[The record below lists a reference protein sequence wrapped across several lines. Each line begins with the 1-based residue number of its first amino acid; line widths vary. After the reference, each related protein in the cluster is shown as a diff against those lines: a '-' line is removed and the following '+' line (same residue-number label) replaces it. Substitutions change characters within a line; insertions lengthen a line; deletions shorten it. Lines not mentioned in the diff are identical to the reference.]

1 MADISTEELERIE
14 REYHSGSDNI
24 KPIQEFSKPEDLYD
38 ELIASIRKYHPSTD
52 ITLIEKAY
60 HVAFEAHKGQV
71 RKSGEAYII
80 HPLCV
85 AIILAELELDKETIA
100 AGLLHDVLEDTVMT
114 EEQMR
119 EEFGDEV
126 LLLVDG
132 VTKLQHLHLT
142 DNIKNPKDKNADRL
156 EMQAENLRKM
166 FLAMAKDIRVIMI
179 KLADRLHNMRTLKYQ
194 SKEAQQRI
202 ARETQEIYCPIAQ
215 RLGISKIKI
224 ELEDLS
230 LKYLEPEAY
239 YDLVEKVALRKNV
252 RDAYVQG
259 LVADVRREIEE
270 AGIKAEISG
279 RAKHFFSIYKKMVNQ
294 NKTIDQIYDLFA
306 IRIIVDTVKD
316 CYAALGIMHEKYKPI
331 PGRFKDY
338 IAMPKPN
345 MYQSLHTTLIGPS
358 GQPFEIQI
366 RTFEMHRTAEYGI
379 AAHWKYKESGSG
391 KVAAGDEAAKLS
403 WLRQIL
409 EWQKDT
415 SDSKEFLSMVKGD
428 LDLFSENVYCF
439 TPSGDVKTLPSGS
452 TTIDFAYSIHSAVG
466 NKMVGARVNGK
477 LVPIPQNIREVQGKK
492 INEYR
497 FQVQRG
503 DALILMSDGT
513 VHAGVGQLL
522 NFGWLWED
530 IAKYAVKQY
539 ALTISAMRLA
549 AAICQACDELYQ
561 YRPGDDTTVACMRII
576 NAKPVHLMTGPAQ
589 DPSMDEEMVRSFMSG
604 DDSTKRIV
612 CGGTSATIV
621 SRILK
626 KRLDVSMDYVDP
638 DIPPI
643 AYMDG
648 IELVTEGVLTL
659 NRVVQL
665 LRRYAKNETVS
676 EDFFLELDKPN
687 GASMVAKMLIEDC
700 TELHLYVGKAINSAY
715 QNPGLPF
722 DLGIRQNLVEQLK
735 TVVEEMGKQVT
746 VTYY

>member
-1 MADISTEELERIE
+1 MAITVDVAYKSLNKFTEVLCGDKVELLKTDDSNIMILADGMGSGVKANILATLTSKILGTMFLNGATLEECVETIVETLPICKVRQVAYSTFSILQVF
-14 REYHSGSDNI
+14 HSG
-24 KPIQEFSKPEDLYD
+24 
-38 ELIASIRKYHPSTD
+38 A
-52 ITLIEKAY
+52 AY
-60 HVAFEAHKGQV
+60 
-71 RKSGEAYII
+71 
-80 HPLCV
+80 
-85 AIILAELELDKETIA
+85 
-100 AGLLHDVLEDTVMT
+100 
-114 EEQMR
+114 
-119 EEFGDEV
+119 
-126 LLLVDG
+126 
-132 VTKLQHLHLT
+132 
-142 DNIKNPKDKNADRL
+142 
-156 EMQAENLRKM
+156 
-166 FLAMAKDIRVIMI
+166 
-179 KLADRLHNMRTLKYQ
+179 
-194 SKEAQQRI
+194 
-202 ARETQEIYCPIAQ
+202 
-215 RLGISKIKI
+215 
-224 ELEDLS
+224 
-230 LKYLEPEAY
+230 
-239 YDLVEKVALRKNV
+239 LVEFDNPSC
-252 RDAYVQG
+252 
-259 LVADVRREIEE
+259 I
-270 AGIKAEISG
+270 
-279 RAKHFFSIYKKMVNQ
+279 F
-294 NKTIDQIYDLFA
+294 
-306 IRIIVDTVKD
+306 IR
-316 CYAALGIMHEKYKPI
+316 
-331 PGRFKDY
+331 
-338 IAMPKPN
+338 
-345 MYQSLHTTLIGPS
+345 
-358 GQPFEIQI
+358 
-366 RTFEMHRTAEYGI
+366 
-379 AAHWKYKESGSG
+379 
-391 KVAAGDEAAKLS
+391 
-403 WLRQIL
+403 
-409 EWQKDT
+409 
-415 SDSKEFLSMVKGD
+415 
-428 LDLFSENVYCF
+428 
-439 TPSGDVKTLPSGS
+439 
-452 TTIDFAYSIHSAVG
+452 
-466 NKMVGARVNGK
+466 NGK

-665 LRRYAKNETVS
+665 LRRYVKNETVS
-676 EDFFLELDKPN
+676 EDFFLELAKPN

>member
-1 MADISTEELERIE
+1 MAITVDVAYKSLNKFTEVLCGDKVELLKTDDSNIMILADGMGSGVKANILATLTSKILGTMFLNGATLEECVETIVETLPICKVRQVAYSTFSILQVF
-14 REYHSGSDNI
+14 HSG
-24 KPIQEFSKPEDLYD
+24 
-38 ELIASIRKYHPSTD
+38 A
-52 ITLIEKAY
+52 AY
-60 HVAFEAHKGQV
+60 
-71 RKSGEAYII
+71 
-80 HPLCV
+80 
-85 AIILAELELDKETIA
+85 
-100 AGLLHDVLEDTVMT
+100 
-114 EEQMR
+114 
-119 EEFGDEV
+119 
-126 LLLVDG
+126 
-132 VTKLQHLHLT
+132 
-142 DNIKNPKDKNADRL
+142 
-156 EMQAENLRKM
+156 
-166 FLAMAKDIRVIMI
+166 
-179 KLADRLHNMRTLKYQ
+179 
-194 SKEAQQRI
+194 
-202 ARETQEIYCPIAQ
+202 
-215 RLGISKIKI
+215 
-224 ELEDLS
+224 
-230 LKYLEPEAY
+230 
-239 YDLVEKVALRKNV
+239 LVEFDNPSC
-252 RDAYVQG
+252 
-259 LVADVRREIEE
+259 I
-270 AGIKAEISG
+270 
-279 RAKHFFSIYKKMVNQ
+279 F
-294 NKTIDQIYDLFA
+294 
-306 IRIIVDTVKD
+306 IR
-316 CYAALGIMHEKYKPI
+316 
-331 PGRFKDY
+331 
-338 IAMPKPN
+338 
-345 MYQSLHTTLIGPS
+345 
-358 GQPFEIQI
+358 
-366 RTFEMHRTAEYGI
+366 
-379 AAHWKYKESGSG
+379 
-391 KVAAGDEAAKLS
+391 
-403 WLRQIL
+403 
-409 EWQKDT
+409 
-415 SDSKEFLSMVKGD
+415 
-428 LDLFSENVYCF
+428 
-439 TPSGDVKTLPSGS
+439 
-452 TTIDFAYSIHSAVG
+452 
-466 NKMVGARVNGK
+466 NGK

-621 SRILK
+621 SRVLK

-665 LRRYAKNETVS
+665 LRRYVKNESVS

>member
-1 MADISTEELERIE
+1 MAITVDVAYKSLNKFTEVLCGDKVELLKTDDSNIMILADGMGSGVKANILATLTSKILGTMFLNGATLEECVETIVETLPICKVRQVAYSTFSILQVF
-14 REYHSGSDNI
+14 HSG
-24 KPIQEFSKPEDLYD
+24 
-38 ELIASIRKYHPSTD
+38 A
-52 ITLIEKAY
+52 AY
-60 HVAFEAHKGQV
+60 
-71 RKSGEAYII
+71 
-80 HPLCV
+80 
-85 AIILAELELDKETIA
+85 
-100 AGLLHDVLEDTVMT
+100 
-114 EEQMR
+114 
-119 EEFGDEV
+119 
-126 LLLVDG
+126 
-132 VTKLQHLHLT
+132 
-142 DNIKNPKDKNADRL
+142 
-156 EMQAENLRKM
+156 
-166 FLAMAKDIRVIMI
+166 
-179 KLADRLHNMRTLKYQ
+179 
-194 SKEAQQRI
+194 
-202 ARETQEIYCPIAQ
+202 
-215 RLGISKIKI
+215 
-224 ELEDLS
+224 
-230 LKYLEPEAY
+230 
-239 YDLVEKVALRKNV
+239 LVEFDNPSC
-252 RDAYVQG
+252 
-259 LVADVRREIEE
+259 I
-270 AGIKAEISG
+270 
-279 RAKHFFSIYKKMVNQ
+279 F
-294 NKTIDQIYDLFA
+294 
-306 IRIIVDTVKD
+306 IR
-316 CYAALGIMHEKYKPI
+316 
-331 PGRFKDY
+331 
-338 IAMPKPN
+338 N
-345 MYQSLHTTLIGPS
+345 
-358 GQPFEIQI
+358 GQ
-366 RTFEMHRTAEYGI
+366 
-379 AAHWKYKESGSG
+379 
-391 KVAAGDEAAKLS
+391 
-403 WLRQIL
+403 
-409 EWQKDT
+409 
-415 SDSKEFLSMVKGD
+415 
-428 LDLFSENVYCF
+428 
-439 TPSGDVKTLPSGS
+439 
-452 TTIDFAYSIHSAVG
+452 
-466 NKMVGARVNGK
+466 

-589 DPSMDEEMVRSFMSG
+589 DPSMDEEMVRSFMLG

-621 SRILK
+621 SRVLK

-665 LRRYAKNETVS
+665 LRRYVKNETVS

>member
-1 MADISTEELERIE
+1 MAITVDVAYKSLNKFNEVLCGDKVELLKTEDSNIMILADGMGSGVKANILATLTSKILGTMFLNGATLEECVETIVETLPICRVRQVAYSTFSILQVF
-14 REYHSGSDNI
+14 HSG
-24 KPIQEFSKPEDLYD
+24 
-38 ELIASIRKYHPSTD
+38 
-52 ITLIEKAY
+52 
-60 HVAFEAHKGQV
+60 
-71 RKSGEAYII
+71 
-80 HPLCV
+80 
-85 AIILAELELDKETIA
+85 
-100 AGLLHDVLEDTVMT
+100 
-114 EEQMR
+114 
-119 EEFGDEV
+119 EV
-126 LLLVDG
+126 
-132 VTKLQHLHLT
+132 
-142 DNIKNPKDKNADRL
+142 
-156 EMQAENLRKM
+156 
-166 FLAMAKDIRVIMI
+166 
-179 KLADRLHNMRTLKYQ
+179 Y
-194 SKEAQQRI
+194 
-202 ARETQEIYCPIAQ
+202 
-215 RLGISKIKI
+215 
-224 ELEDLS
+224 
-230 LKYLEPEAY
+230 
-239 YDLVEKVALRKNV
+239 LVEFDNPSC
-252 RDAYVQG
+252 
-259 LVADVRREIEE
+259 I
-270 AGIKAEISG
+270 
-279 RAKHFFSIYKKMVNQ
+279 F
-294 NKTIDQIYDLFA
+294 
-306 IRIIVDTVKD
+306 IR
-316 CYAALGIMHEKYKPI
+316 
-331 PGRFKDY
+331 
-338 IAMPKPN
+338 N
-345 MYQSLHTTLIGPS
+345 
-358 GQPFEIQI
+358 GQ
-366 RTFEMHRTAEYGI
+366 
-379 AAHWKYKESGSG
+379 
-391 KVAAGDEAAKLS
+391 
-403 WLRQIL
+403 
-409 EWQKDT
+409 
-415 SDSKEFLSMVKGD
+415 
-428 LDLFSENVYCF
+428 
-439 TPSGDVKTLPSGS
+439 
-452 TTIDFAYSIHSAVG
+452 
-466 NKMVGARVNGK
+466 
-477 LVPIPQNIREVQGKK
+477 LVPIPRNIREVQGKK

-497 FQVQRG
+497 FRVQRG

-589 DPSMDEEMVRSFMSG
+589 DPSMDEEMVKGFMSG

-621 SRILK
+621 SRVLK
-626 KRLDVSMDYVDP
+626 RKLDVSMDYVDP

-676 EDFFLELDKPN
+676 EDFFLELDKQN

>member
-1 MADISTEELERIE
+1 MAITVDVAYKSLNKFTEVLCGDKVELLKTDDSNIMILADGMGSGVKANILATLTSKILGTMFLNGATLEECVETIVETLPICKVRQVAYSTFSILQVF
-14 REYHSGSDNI
+14 HSG
-24 KPIQEFSKPEDLYD
+24 
-38 ELIASIRKYHPSTD
+38 A
-52 ITLIEKAY
+52 AY
-60 HVAFEAHKGQV
+60 
-71 RKSGEAYII
+71 
-80 HPLCV
+80 
-85 AIILAELELDKETIA
+85 
-100 AGLLHDVLEDTVMT
+100 
-114 EEQMR
+114 
-119 EEFGDEV
+119 
-126 LLLVDG
+126 
-132 VTKLQHLHLT
+132 
-142 DNIKNPKDKNADRL
+142 
-156 EMQAENLRKM
+156 
-166 FLAMAKDIRVIMI
+166 
-179 KLADRLHNMRTLKYQ
+179 
-194 SKEAQQRI
+194 
-202 ARETQEIYCPIAQ
+202 
-215 RLGISKIKI
+215 
-224 ELEDLS
+224 
-230 LKYLEPEAY
+230 
-239 YDLVEKVALRKNV
+239 LVEFDNPSC
-252 RDAYVQG
+252 
-259 LVADVRREIEE
+259 I
-270 AGIKAEISG
+270 
-279 RAKHFFSIYKKMVNQ
+279 F
-294 NKTIDQIYDLFA
+294 
-306 IRIIVDTVKD
+306 IR
-316 CYAALGIMHEKYKPI
+316 
-331 PGRFKDY
+331 
-338 IAMPKPN
+338 
-345 MYQSLHTTLIGPS
+345 
-358 GQPFEIQI
+358 
-366 RTFEMHRTAEYGI
+366 
-379 AAHWKYKESGSG
+379 
-391 KVAAGDEAAKLS
+391 
-403 WLRQIL
+403 
-409 EWQKDT
+409 
-415 SDSKEFLSMVKGD
+415 
-428 LDLFSENVYCF
+428 
-439 TPSGDVKTLPSGS
+439 
-452 TTIDFAYSIHSAVG
+452 
-466 NKMVGARVNGK
+466 NGK

-576 NAKPVHLMTGPAQ
+576 NAKPAHLMTGPAQ
-589 DPSMDEEMVRSFMSG
+589 VPSMDEEMVRSFMSG

-665 LRRYAKNETVS
+665 LRRYVKNETVS

>member
-1 MADISTEELERIE
+1 MAITVDVAYKSLNKFTEVLCGDKVELLKTDDSNIMILADGMGSGVKANILATLTSKILGTMFLNGATLEECVETIVETLPICKVRQVAYSTFSILQVF
-14 REYHSGSDNI
+14 HSG
-24 KPIQEFSKPEDLYD
+24 
-38 ELIASIRKYHPSTD
+38 A
-52 ITLIEKAY
+52 AY
-60 HVAFEAHKGQV
+60 
-71 RKSGEAYII
+71 
-80 HPLCV
+80 
-85 AIILAELELDKETIA
+85 
-100 AGLLHDVLEDTVMT
+100 
-114 EEQMR
+114 
-119 EEFGDEV
+119 
-126 LLLVDG
+126 
-132 VTKLQHLHLT
+132 
-142 DNIKNPKDKNADRL
+142 
-156 EMQAENLRKM
+156 
-166 FLAMAKDIRVIMI
+166 
-179 KLADRLHNMRTLKYQ
+179 
-194 SKEAQQRI
+194 
-202 ARETQEIYCPIAQ
+202 
-215 RLGISKIKI
+215 
-224 ELEDLS
+224 
-230 LKYLEPEAY
+230 
-239 YDLVEKVALRKNV
+239 LVEFDNPSC
-252 RDAYVQG
+252 
-259 LVADVRREIEE
+259 I
-270 AGIKAEISG
+270 
-279 RAKHFFSIYKKMVNQ
+279 F
-294 NKTIDQIYDLFA
+294 
-306 IRIIVDTVKD
+306 IR
-316 CYAALGIMHEKYKPI
+316 
-331 PGRFKDY
+331 
-338 IAMPKPN
+338 
-345 MYQSLHTTLIGPS
+345 
-358 GQPFEIQI
+358 
-366 RTFEMHRTAEYGI
+366 
-379 AAHWKYKESGSG
+379 
-391 KVAAGDEAAKLS
+391 
-403 WLRQIL
+403 
-409 EWQKDT
+409 
-415 SDSKEFLSMVKGD
+415 
-428 LDLFSENVYCF
+428 
-439 TPSGDVKTLPSGS
+439 
-452 TTIDFAYSIHSAVG
+452 
-466 NKMVGARVNGK
+466 NGK

-589 DPSMDEEMVRSFMSG
+589 GPSMDEEMVRSFMSG

-621 SRILK
+621 SRVLK

-665 LRRYAKNETVS
+665 LRRYVKNETVS